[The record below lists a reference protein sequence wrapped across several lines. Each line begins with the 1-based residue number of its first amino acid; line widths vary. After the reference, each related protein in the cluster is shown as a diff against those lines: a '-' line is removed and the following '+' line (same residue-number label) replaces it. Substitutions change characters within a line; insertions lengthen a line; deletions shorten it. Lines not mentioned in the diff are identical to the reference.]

1 MKIAKEQLLLYLC
14 VLESVFLLNINSMKK
29 LFFAVA
35 ALATLLTVSCTKEQ
49 TTDEKLQGTWEV
61 NDASCKMLIEGK
73 EVDLTALAELAGE
86 DFPDLNK
93 VSEQIKGA
101 TVTFNKGTVT
111 IKADGRDDM
120 EANYAIN
127 GSVLTL
133 TPKDQ
138 DSEDQDSVGQKIE
151 FTIAEITATNLTL
164 TTDFIKMIP
173 NSKDAIEMPDLSK
186 ISVPITLKLIKK

>member
-1 MKIAKEQLLLYLC
+1 
-14 VLESVFLLNINSMKK
+14 MKK

-35 ALATLLTVSCTKEQ
+35 ALATLLTVSCAKEQ
-49 TTDEKLQGTWEV
+49 TTDDKEQTTDDKLQGTWEV
-61 NDASCKMLIEGK
+61 NDASCKVLIEGK
-73 EVDLTALAELAGE
+73 EVDLTALADLAGE

-111 IKADGRDDM
+111 IKTDGTDDM

-127 GSVLTL
+127 GNVLTL
-133 TPKDQ
+133 TPKNQDSKDQ
-138 DSEDQDSVGQKIE
+138 DSEGQDSEGRNIE

-164 TTDFIKMIP
+164 TTDVIKMNP
-173 NSKDAIEMPDLSK
+173 NTKDAPEMPDLSK
-186 ISVPITLKLIKK
+186 ISVPLTLKLIKK

>member
-1 MKIAKEQLLLYLC
+1 
-14 VLESVFLLNINSMKK
+14 MKK

-49 TTDEKLQGTWEV
+49 TTDDKLQGTWEV
-61 NDASCKMLIEGK
+61 NDASCKVLIEGK
-73 EVDLTALAELAGE
+73 EVNLAALAALAGE

-93 VSEQIKGA
+93 VSEQVKGA

-133 TPKDQ
+133 TPKNQ
-138 DSEDQDSVGQKIE
+138 DSEGRNIA

-164 TTDFIKMIP
+164 TTDVIKMIP
-173 NSKDAIEMPDLSK
+173 NTKDATGMPDLSN
-186 ISVPITLKLIKK
+186 ISVPLTLKLIKK

>member
-1 MKIAKEQLLLYLC
+1 
-14 VLESVFLLNINSMKK
+14 MKK

-49 TTDEKLQGTWEV
+49 TTDDKLQGTWEV
-61 NDASCKMLIEGK
+61 NDASLKMLMDGK
-73 EVDLTALAELAGE
+73 EVDLEALAELAGE
-86 DFPDLNK
+86 DFQIPDLS
-93 VSEQIKGA
+93 VVKGA
-101 TVTFNKGTVT
+101 TITFNKGTVT
-111 IKADGRDDM
+111 VKPDGKDDM

-133 TPKDQ
+133 TPKNQ
-138 DSEDQDSVGQKIE
+138 DSEGLNIA

-164 TTDFIKMIP
+164 TADVLKMIP
-173 NSKDAIEMPDLSK
+173 NSKDGLEPSTEMPDLSK

>member
-1 MKIAKEQLLLYLC
+1 
-14 VLESVFLLNINSMKK
+14 MKK

-49 TTDEKLQGTWEV
+49 TTDDKLQGTWEV

-73 EVDLTALAELAGE
+73 EVDLTALADLAGE

-111 IKADGRDDM
+111 IKTADGKNDM

-138 DSEDQDSVGQKIE
+138 DSKVQNIE

-164 TTDFIKMIP
+164 TTDVIKMIP
-173 NSKDAIEMPDLSK
+173 DAKDGLEPTN
-186 ISVPITLKLIKK
+186 ISVPLTLKLIKK

>member
-1 MKIAKEQLLLYLC
+1 
-14 VLESVFLLNINSMKK
+14 MKK

-49 TTDEKLQGTWEV
+49 TTDDKLQGTWEV
-61 NDASCKMLIEGK
+61 NDASCKVLIEGK
-73 EVDLTALAELAGE
+73 EVDLAALAALAGE
-86 DFPDLNK
+86 DFQIPDWNK
-93 VSEQIKGA
+93 VSEQFKGA

-133 TPKDQ
+133 TPKNQ
-138 DSEDQDSVGQKIE
+138 DSEGRNIE

-164 TTDFIKMIP
+164 TTDVIKMIP
-173 NSKDAIEMPDLSK
+173 NTKDATGMPDLSN
-186 ISVPITLKLIKK
+186 ISVPLTLKLIKK

>member
-1 MKIAKEQLLLYLC
+1 
-14 VLESVFLLNINSMKK
+14 MKK

-35 ALATLLTVSCTKEQ
+35 ALATLLTVSCAKEQ
-49 TTDEKLQGTWEV
+49 TTDDKEQTTDDKLQGTWEV
-61 NDASCKMLIEGK
+61 NDASFKMLMDGK
-73 EVDLTALAELAGE
+73 EVDLTALADLAGE

-93 VSEQIKGA
+93 VSEQFKGA

-111 IKADGRDDM
+111 IKADGKDM

-133 TPKDQ
+133 TLKNQ
-138 DSEDQDSVGQKIE
+138 DSEDQDSEGQDSEGRNIE

-164 TTDFIKMIP
+164 TTDVIKMNP
-173 NSKDAIEMPDLSK
+173 NTKDAPEMPDLSK
-186 ISVPITLKLIKK
+186 ISVPLTLKLIKK

>member
-1 MKIAKEQLLLYLC
+1 
-14 VLESVFLLNINSMKK
+14 MKK

-49 TTDEKLQGTWEV
+49 TTDDKLQGTWEV

-73 EVDLTALAELAGE
+73 EVDLTALAALAGE

-111 IKADGRDDM
+111 IKTADEKNDM

-138 DSEDQDSVGQKIE
+138 DSKVQNIE

-164 TTDFIKMIP
+164 TTDIIKMIP
-173 NSKDAIEMPDLSK
+173 DTKDGLEPTEMPSN
-186 ISVPITLKLIKK
+186 ISVPLTLKLIKK

>member
-1 MKIAKEQLLLYLC
+1 
-14 VLESVFLLNINSMKK
+14 MKK

-35 ALATLLTVSCTKEQ
+35 ALATLLTVSCAKEQ
-49 TTDEKLQGTWEV
+49 TTDDKEQTTDDKLQGTWEV
-61 NDASCKMLIEGK
+61 NDASFKMLMDGK
-73 EVDLTALAELAGE
+73 EVDLTALADLAGE

-93 VSEQIKGA
+93 VSEQFKGA

-127 GSVLTL
+127 GNVLTL
-133 TPKDQ
+133 TPKNQ
-138 DSEDQDSVGQKIE
+138 DSEGRNIE

-164 TTDFIKMIP
+164 TTDVIKMNP
-173 NSKDAIEMPDLSK
+173 NTKDAPEMPDLSK
-186 ISVPITLKLIKK
+186 ISVPLTLKLIKK

>member
-14 VLESVFLLNINSMKK
+14 ALESVFLLNINTMKK

-35 ALATLLTVSCTKEQ
+35 ALATLLTMSCTKEQ
-49 TTDEKLQGTWEV
+49 TTDDKLQGTWEV

-73 EVDLTALAELAGE
+73 EVDLAALAALAGE

-111 IKADGRDDM
+111 IKTADGKNDM

-138 DSEDQDSVGQKIE
+138 NSKVQNIE

-164 TTDFIKMIP
+164 TTDVIKMIP
-173 NSKDAIEMPDLSK
+173 NNTKDGLEPDLSK
-186 ISVPITLKLIKK
+186 ISVPLTLKLIKK

>member
-1 MKIAKEQLLLYLC
+1 M
-14 VLESVFLLNINSMKK
+14 N
-29 LFFAVA
+29 
-35 ALATLLTVSCTKEQ
+35 
-49 TTDEKLQGTWEV
+49 
-61 NDASCKMLIEGK
+61 GK
-73 EVDLTALAELAGE
+73 EVDLAALAALAGE
-86 DFPDLNK
+86 DFQIPDWNK
-93 VSEQIKGA
+93 VSEQFKGA

-138 DSEDQDSVGQKIE
+138 DSKVQNIE

-164 TTDFIKMIP
+164 TTDVIKMIP
-173 NSKDAIEMPDLSK
+173 NNTKDGLEPTEMPDLSK
-186 ISVPITLKLIKK
+186 ISVPLTLKLIKK

>member
-1 MKIAKEQLLLYLC
+1 
-14 VLESVFLLNINSMKK
+14 MKK

-49 TTDEKLQGTWEV
+49 TTDDKLQGTWEV

-73 EVDLTALAELAGE
+73 EVDLAALAALAGE

-111 IKADGRDDM
+111 IKTADGKNDM

-138 DSEDQDSVGQKIE
+138 NSKVQNIE

-164 TTDFIKMIP
+164 TTDVIKMIP
-173 NSKDAIEMPDLSK
+173 NTKDATEMPSN
-186 ISVPITLKLIKK
+186 ISVPLTLKLIKK

>member
-1 MKIAKEQLLLYLC
+1 
-14 VLESVFLLNINSMKK
+14 MKK

-35 ALATLLTVSCTKEQ
+35 ALATLLTMSCTKEQ
-49 TTDEKLQGTWEV
+49 TTDDKLQGTWEV

-73 EVDLTALAELAGE
+73 EVDLAALAALAGE

-138 DSEDQDSVGQKIE
+138 NSKVQNIE

-164 TTDFIKMIP
+164 TTDVIKMIP
-173 NSKDAIEMPDLSK
+173 NTKDATEMPSN
-186 ISVPITLKLIKK
+186 ISVPLTLKLIKK

>member
-14 VLESVFLLNINSMKK
+14 ALESVFLLNINTMKK

-49 TTDEKLQGTWEV
+49 TTDDKLQGTWEI
-61 NDASCKMLIEGK
+61 NDASCKVLIEGK
-73 EVDLTALAELAGE
+73 EVDLAALAALAGE

-93 VSEQIKGA
+93 VSEQIKDA

-133 TPKDQ
+133 TLKDQ
-138 DSEDQDSVGQKIE
+138 DSKVQNIE

-164 TTDFIKMIP
+164 TTDVLKMIP
-173 NSKDAIEMPDLSK
+173 NTKDATEMPDLSN
-186 ISVPITLKLIKK
+186 ISVPLTLKLIKK

>member
-1 MKIAKEQLLLYLC
+1 
-14 VLESVFLLNINSMKK
+14 MKK

-49 TTDEKLQGTWEV
+49 TTDDKLQGTWEI
-61 NDASCKMLIEGK
+61 NDASCKVLIEGK
-73 EVDLTALAELAGE
+73 EVDLAALAALAGE

-93 VSEQIKGA
+93 ASEQIKGA

-111 IKADGRDDM
+111 IKTADGKNDM

-138 DSEDQDSVGQKIE
+138 DSKVQNIE

-164 TTDFIKMIP
+164 TTDVIKMIP
-173 NSKDAIEMPDLSK
+173 DAKDGLEPTN
-186 ISVPITLKLIKK
+186 ISVPLTLKLIKK

>member
-1 MKIAKEQLLLYLC
+1 
-14 VLESVFLLNINSMKK
+14 MKK

-49 TTDEKLQGTWEV
+49 TTDDKLQGTWEI
-61 NDASCKMLIEGK
+61 NDASCKVLIEGK
-73 EVDLTALAELAGE
+73 EVDLAALAALAGE

-138 DSEDQDSVGQKIE
+138 DSKVQNIE

-164 TTDFIKMIP
+164 TTDVLKMIP
-173 NSKDAIEMPDLSK
+173 NTKDATEMPSN
-186 ISVPITLKLIKK
+186 ISVPLTLKLIKK

>member
-14 VLESVFLLNINSMKK
+14 ALESVFLLNINAMKK

-49 TTDEKLQGTWEV
+49 TTDDKLQGTWEV

-73 EVDLTALAELAGE
+73 EVDLTALAALAGE

-111 IKADGRDDM
+111 IKTADGKNDM

-138 DSEDQDSVGQKIE
+138 DSKVQNIE

-164 TTDFIKMIP
+164 TTDVIKMIP
-173 NSKDAIEMPDLSK
+173 NNTKDGLEPTEN
-186 ISVPITLKLIKK
+186 ISVPLTLKLIKK

>member
-1 MKIAKEQLLLYLC
+1 
-14 VLESVFLLNINSMKK
+14 MKK

-49 TTDEKLQGTWEV
+49 TTDEKEQTTDDKLQGTWEI
-61 NDASCKMLIEGK
+61 NDASCKILMNGK
-73 EVDLTALAELAGE
+73 EVDE
-86 DFPDLNK
+86 DFPIPVLN
-93 VSEQIKGA
+93 VVEQIKGA

-111 IKADGRDDM
+111 IKADGKDM

-138 DSEDQDSVGQKIE
+138 DSKVQNIE

-164 TTDFIKMIP
+164 TTDIIKMIP
-173 NSKDAIEMPDLSK
+173 DTKDGLEPTEMPSN
-186 ISVPITLKLIKK
+186 ISVPLTLKLIKK

>member
-1 MKIAKEQLLLYLC
+1 
-14 VLESVFLLNINSMKK
+14 MKK

-35 ALATLLTVSCTKEQ
+35 ALATLLTMSCTKEQ
-49 TTDEKLQGTWEV
+49 TTDDKLQGTWEV

-73 EVDLTALAELAGE
+73 EVDLAALAALAGE

-111 IKADGRDDM
+111 IKTADGKNDM

-138 DSEDQDSVGQKIE
+138 NSKVQNIE

-164 TTDFIKMIP
+164 TTDVIKMIP
-173 NSKDAIEMPDLSK
+173 NTKDATEMPSN
-186 ISVPITLKLIKK
+186 ISVPLTLKLIKK

>member
-1 MKIAKEQLLLYLC
+1 
-14 VLESVFLLNINSMKK
+14 MKK

-49 TTDEKLQGTWEV
+49 TTDDKLQGTWEV

-93 VSEQIKGA
+93 VSEQFKGA

-164 TTDFIKMIP
+164 TTDVIKMIP
-173 NSKDAIEMPDLSK
+173 NSKDGLEASTEMPDLSK

>member
-35 ALATLLTVSCTKEQ
+35 ALATLFTVSCTKEQ
-49 TTDEKLQGTWEV
+49 TTDDKLQGTWEV
-61 NDASCKMLIEGK
+61 NDASFKMLMDGK
-73 EVDLTALAELAGE
+73 EVDLTALADLAGE

-111 IKADGRDDM
+111 IKTDGTDDM

-127 GSVLTL
+127 GNVLTL
-133 TPKDQ
+133 TPKNQ
-138 DSEDQDSVGQKIE
+138 DSEGQNIE

-164 TTDFIKMIP
+164 TTDVIKMNP
-173 NSKDAIEMPDLSK
+173 NTKDAIEMPDLSK
-186 ISVPITLKLIKK
+186 ISVPLTLKLIKK